1 MLAKLCVSC
10 IYSTLEHNNSN
21 PPRGNSRKR
30 ARCDLDNDELDAIG
44 VPANKILRLNESGDS
59 NSIFE
64 TSSPQIQGQTNGQKS
79 VRLREP
85 LLTAL
90 NLLFKTFTLLAG
102 KDGEVS
108 QQTHFIL
115 QFLRFIVQC
124 GKDRTR
130 TVLQG
135 MPQTLVGMVQ
145 DI

>member
-1 MLAKLCVSC
+1 MEYA
-10 IYSTLEHNNSN
+10 NSN
-21 PPRGNSRKR
+21 PQRSNGRKR
-30 ARCDLDNDELDAIG
+30 ARCELDNEELDAIG
-44 VPANKILRLNESGDS
+44 VPANKILRLNETGDS
-59 NSIFE
+59 NSMFD
-64 TSSPQIQGQTNGQKS
+64 TNSGQNQGQNNGNKS
-79 VRLREP
+79 IRLREP

-124 GKDRTR
+124 GKDRAR

-135 MPQTLVGMVQ
+135 MPQTLVCS
-145 DI
+145 